1 MATVLIVEDQERVA
15 RAIAL
20 LLELHGIDTE
30 TAEGSG
36 EALAALRAGGFDL
49 VIQDMNFSP
58 GAISGDEGLALFRQI
73 RDTDPAL
80 PVLLMT
86 AWASVETA
94 VRLMKEGASDYV
106 EKPWDDEKLV
116 ASVRNLLRM
125 RRLEVENRRLK
136 GDRRRAREEL
146 AARYDLRG
154 LVYDSAAMHEVVS
167 LAVRV
172 ARADVPVLITGANGT
187 GKEKLAEVV
196 EANSPRHGKPFVKVN
211 AGALPES
218 LLEAELFGAE
228 AGAFTGAGKRRVG
241 RFEAADG
248 GTLLLDEIGN
258 LQPAG
263 QMKLLRVLQT
273 GEFERLGSSRPVKV
287 DVRVIAATNADLRSA
302 IERGEFRED
311 LFFRL
316 NVIELEIPP
325 LAERRDD
332 IPLLAEHFLG
342 QLEPPVPKLA
352 EAAHRALREHPWP
365 GNVRELRN
373 AIQRAGLVAR
383 GDEIEPAD
391 LGLHGAPVTP
401 AAPGPQMPRTAEGG
415 DERRRID
422 AALVDCGGVV
432 SRAAAALG
440 MSRQALYRRMEKLGI
455 VLERR
460 VRG

>member
-20 LLELHGIDTE
+20 LLDLHGIDAV
-30 TAEGSG
+30 TAEGPD
-36 EALAALRAGGFDL
+36 EALAALRSGDVDL
-49 VIQDMNFSP
+49 VIQDMNFTP
-58 GAISGDEGLALFRQI
+58 GATSGDEGLALFRRI
-73 RDTDPAL
+73 READRGL

-106 EKPWDDEKLV
+106 EKPWDDDKLV

-125 RRLEVENRRLK
+125 RQLEVENRRLK
-136 GDRRRAREEL
+136 GDRRRARQEL

-154 LVYDSAAMHEVVS
+154 LVYESTAMHEVVS

-187 GKEKLAEVV
+187 GKEKLAEVI
-196 EANSPRHGKPFVKVN
+196 EANSPRRGKPFVRVN

-287 DVRVIAATNADLRSA
+287 DVRVIAATNADLRQA

-311 LFFRL
+311 LYFRL

-332 IPLLAEHFLG
+332 ILPLAELFLG
-342 QLEPPVPKLA
+342 RSERRLQLS
-352 EAAHRALREHPWP
+352 EASRQVLLEHPWP
-365 GNVRELRN
+365 GNVRELAN

-383 GDEIEPAD
+383 SDEIEPAD
-391 LGLHGAPVTP
+391 LGLQPGGAQ
-401 AAPGPQMPRTAEGG
+401 GPQPPRPVEDG
-415 DERRRID
+415 DERRRIE
-422 AALVDCGGVV
+422 AALVDCGGVI

-440 MSRQALYRRMEKLGI
+440 MSRQALYRRMERLGI

-460 VRG
+460 VRGG